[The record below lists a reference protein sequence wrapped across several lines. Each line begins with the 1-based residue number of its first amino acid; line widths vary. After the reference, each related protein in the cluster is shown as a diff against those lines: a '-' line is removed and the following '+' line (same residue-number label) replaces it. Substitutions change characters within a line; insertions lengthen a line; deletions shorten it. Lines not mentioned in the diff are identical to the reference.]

1 MHLNPCTSFLCN
13 VNVFPQKQP
22 AKINQLDFFWIFLYQ
37 PEVSTLWKLVF
48 NCLSRNTF
56 PNDVHH
62 VPKGKSSRHFS
73 ELLVPF
79 LKGIKEQ
86 KRMEYKE
93 YKITYTKQFVS
104 KRDITVHAMR
114 FLLVTFFRLPYF
126 PNLKSVSSW
135 EQVLSAR

>member
-22 AKINQLDFFWIFLYQ
+22 TKINQLDIFWIFFYQ

-48 NCLSRNTF
+48 NCLSLF
-56 PNDVHH
+56 QIM
-62 VPKGKSSRHFS
+62 FIM
-73 ELLVPF
+73 F
-79 LKGIKEQ
+79 LKVNQAGTFLNCSCLFLKRIKEQ

-114 FLLVTFFRLPYF
+114 FLLVTFFCLPYF
-126 PNLKSVSSW
+126 PNLKSVSSR

>member
-48 NCLSRNTF
+48 NCLSRNNF

>member
-13 VNVFPQKQP
+13 VNIFPQKQP

>member
-22 AKINQLDFFWIFLYQ
+22 AKINQVDFFWIFLYQ

-114 FLLVTFFRLPYF
+114 FLLVAFFRLPYF

>member
-56 PNDVHH
+56 PNDIHH

>member
-22 AKINQLDFFWIFLYQ
+22 TKINQLDFFWIFLDFFGFFFI
-37 PEVSTLWKLVF
+37 SLR
-48 NCLSRNTF
+48 NLSSIVCHTF

-135 EQVLSAR
+135 E